1 MGSWVRGWLHC
12 AGEAAKIMRLVFL
25 GAPGVGKGTQ
35 AEKAAVHYRIR
46 KISTGD
52 LLREAVR
59 VQSALGCEAKEHMDQ
74 GRLVPDSVV
83 IGLVLERLADPECAN
98 GFILDGFPRTVHQA
112 DALGKVLVERS
123 LPLDR
128 VINFRVSREDVVK
141 RLSGRRSCPKCQAT
155 YHLEFAPSKNSGL
168 CDRCGE
174 ALIQRS
180 DDQREAIEMRLRVYE
195 EQTAPL
201 IDFYE
206 TRQVLSHL
214 NGAEAVDTV
223 YQNLVKVLATP
234 QTA

>member
-1 MGSWVRGWLHC
+1 
-12 AGEAAKIMRLVFL
+12 MRLVFL

-35 AEKAAVHYRIR
+35 ADKAAIHYRIR

-52 LLREAVR
+52 LLRDAVR
-59 VQSALGCEAKEHMDQ
+59 NQSSLGREAKEHMDQ

-83 IGLVLERLADPECAN
+83 IGLVREKLADPSCAN
-98 GFILDGFPRTVHQA
+98 GFILDGFPRTIPQA
-112 DALGKVLVERS
+112 DALAKVLFEQNLRM
-123 LPLDR
+123 DR
-128 VINFRVSREDVVK
+128 VINFRVSREEIVR

-155 YHLEFAPSKNSGL
+155 YHLVFAPSKNGSL
-168 CDRCGE
+168 CERCGE
-174 ALIQRS
+174 ALVQRS

-206 TRQVLSHL
+206 KQRILLHL
-214 NGAEAVDTV
+214 NGAEEVEAVFR
-223 YQNLVKVLATP
+223 NLLQSLAVP